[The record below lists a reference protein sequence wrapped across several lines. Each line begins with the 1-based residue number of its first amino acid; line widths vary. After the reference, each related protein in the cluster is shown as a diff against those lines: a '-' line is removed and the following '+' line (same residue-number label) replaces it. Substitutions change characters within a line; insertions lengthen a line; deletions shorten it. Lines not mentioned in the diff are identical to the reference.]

1 MWLPLLLLLLILQLD
16 QQKLLIYY
24 LLSLKQTQN
33 PFKSHIVML
42 KLNYDN
48 SVEKFVETKIT
59 IITTTRYIH
68 IIIII
73 KIDKLIYIYIY
84 LALLQNLG
92 LEQKTIISEIIMS
105 VLLFSFFSFIIIA
118 RFEKYFNLIWLLL
131 FRILIYNK
139 YIYMYIH
146 FESQSHKYHWY

>member
-1 MWLPLLLLLLILQLD
+1 
-16 QQKLLIYY
+16 
-24 LLSLKQTQN
+24 
-33 PFKSHIVML
+33 ML

-118 RFEKYFNLIWLLL
+118 RFEKYFNLI
-131 FRILIYNK
+131 
-139 YIYMYIH
+139 
-146 FESQSHKYHWY
+146 